1 MVGNLEP
8 IKEGGLWKCP
18 VCGFTAMTRKV
29 VEAHISREH
38 KAVNVLLP
46 LASSGSKSKEISTL
60 KEGSP
65 SESSETPSKS
75 KGSKKGKGKS
85 KESWAS
91 FRIGKTLIKV
101 RKPEVV
107 EVRESRGWNF
117 FQTANYV
124 ATLHNQRATLVLITG
139 EKVSGTLGTKD
150 PFWVKIYTD
159 DGRKLLVNKSH
170 IVYIEPESSGGG
182 NGD

>member
-1 MVGNLEP
+1 MVESLEP
-8 IKEGGLWKCP
+8 VKEGGVWKCP
-18 VCGFTAMTRKV
+18 ICGFTAMTRKV

-38 KAVNVLLP
+38 KAMNTLLP
-46 LASSGSKSKEISTL
+46 LASSGSS
-60 KEGSP
+60 
-65 SESSETPSKS
+65 SESSETPPKSKS
-75 KGSKKGKGKS
+75 SKKGKGKP

-159 DGRKLLVNKSH
+159 DGRKLVVNKSH
-170 IVYIEPESSGGG
+170 IIYIEPESSGGG
-182 NGD
+182 NGDQDS